1 MKPSITI
8 ITAVFNGS
16 STVSGCLKSVN
27 SQTVPVEHIIID
39 GASTDNTLEIVRQ
52 ISPYARIVSE
62 KDNGI
67 YDAMNKGIRLAT
79 GDIVGILN
87 ADDFYADPLVLET
100 VINAFVDQ
108 EIDACYSDLVYVDQE
123 KTDKIV
129 RYWKSCPYR
138 NGLFEKGWVP
148 PHPTFFVRR
157 EVYERSGFFDLD
169 YQIAADFELM
179 ARFIDSHK
187 IRTIYLPQVT
197 VHMRLGGTT
206 NKSIRNIIK
215 QNIEIIRALKKNR
228 LRISVLFPA
237 CKLIDKFS
245 QFFKSPTP

>member
-16 STVSGCLKSVN
+16 STISDCLKSIN

-39 GASTDNTLEIVRQ
+39 GASTDNTLEIIRE
-52 ISPYARIVSE
+52 ISPYAHIVSE
-62 KDNGI
+62 PDNGI

-87 ADDFYADPLVLET
+87 ADDFYANPLVLET
-100 VINAFVDQ
+100 VINAFADQ

-123 KTDKIV
+123 KTDKIA

-157 EVYERSGFFDLD
+157 EVYERFGFFDLD

-187 IRTIYLPQVT
+187 VRTIYLPQVT
-197 VHMRLGGTT
+197 VNMRLGGTT

-215 QNIEIIRALKKNR
+215 QNVEIVRALKKNK
-228 LRISVLFPA
+228 LRISALFPA
-237 CKLIDKFS
+237 YKLIDKFS
-245 QFFKSPTP
+245 QYFKSPTT